1 MRDLDLEIEET
12 ARASNRARVD
22 LLKAEKREAMEY
34 LEKKTVLST
43 GAAESMQRR
52 LQSTKPPQ
60 TYDEVILLQPQR
72 SSALTLSTAGTW
84 ETTTNTDED
93 EGSVTPVH
101 ASPVSPHSKVVPVL
115 GNHRNVS
122 SRSPSPANSSQS
134 GNSQSQS
141 GASYSTE
148 VPIAI
153 ELEGCSPRIPQ
164 QDPAELDSSEVG
176 AGSEAG
182 ATSPSESGCGTLAF
196 SVTSGTIPIELDSV
210 EIVLDDA
217 EAATLSSWNTFLS
230 SEYSSCFSGSE
241 SPVLPAPRRSQH
253 RRLPSSSSS
262 KEDPDDAASYQ
273 EMSQFFSSGL
283 SIFDDPIEDP
293 YYLTGGAL
301 MSSSAAPGSV
311 LSSALSDVSHGSVDT
326 TVPRQST
333 IRRQSRVRNNRRTFS
348 LQLDAAKSNTRA
360 SLLAA
365 QAPEAVFPDSPR
377 HPLHTIGEP
386 LRSPPFLSSHSAPR
400 FVPLPPVNDVTL
412 ETFSPPIGPL
422 PDYEQQPTEES
433 YKLSTKESMSVVLS
447 AEARHAIFLQPQGF
461 QVFLL
466 PEQKPRWNWKLVEV
480 LGSTKGRLGTKKK
493 VKEAYVAIAAADR
506 WVATV
511 TAQRVM
517 VHDLADELAVVFE
530 DRLQG
535 WECSCVDISARR
547 IAVGLKKALK
557 GEDIGMLRIYEKRD
571 GLVTIDGEER
581 PRGVK
586 NSWELIQHIN
596 IPLDARQM
604 QDAPG
609 FVKLSKDGG
618 FVSVA
623 TPKLG
628 YYVTWNILPRA
639 MRVMQIS
646 QLKRYQVC
654 SLEILRPLGFLQP

>member
-43 GAAESMQRR
+43 GAAESVQRR

-84 ETTTNTDED
+84 ETTTTD
-93 EGSVTPVH
+93 EGSATPVP
-101 ASPVSPHSKVVPVL
+101 ASPVSPHSKAVPVL

-164 QDPAELDSSEVG
+164 QEPAELDSSEVG

-230 SEYSSCFSGSE
+230 SEYSSCFSGGE

-301 MSSSAAPGSV
+301 MSSSAARGSV

-348 LQLDAAKSNTRA
+348 LQLDAAKANTRA

-433 YKLSTKESMSVVLS
+433 YKLSAKESMSVVLS

-466 PEQKPRWNWKLVEV
+466 PEQKPRWNWKLVEA

-511 TAQRVM
+511 TAQRVI

-581 PRGVK
+581 PRGVT

-596 IPLDARQM
+596 IPLDARHM

-609 FVKLSKDGG
+609 FVKLSRDGG

-654 SLEILRPLGFLQP
+654 SWKVFRPLGFPQP